1 MSSTTSQTPRVAVI
15 QSGARHDYAIPNAF
29 AASGWLE
36 MFHTDMCTYP
46 GISWVESVPGLPES
60 VRRFLGRKPSAETLR
75 RTHRDPIGTW
85 KMLRLSRRASSD
97 YRIFAQRRQEIF
109 EGQADRLL
117 KRGFGNAT
125 HIFSACGEGGRYLR
139 EAKAAGLPVLT
150 DIYIAFSALNI
161 ERAEWE
167 AFPDWGPEPMHLHPV
182 DATIDGRNHGL
193 ETITNTSIFVCP
205 SAFVADDL
213 VANWG
218 VQRDAIRIVP
228 YAASRGWETIVPRPR
243 KGRVLFAGSAVRRKG
258 IHILAKTAR
267 LLAQEGRNDIEFLVA
282 GDVLDVVRNHPEANA
297 LTFLGRVPRD
307 KVRDHF
313 AEADIFVLPTLAEG
327 SATVVYEAMAAGL
340 PVITTHEAGAPIT
353 AGVDGIIVPA
363 RDIEALATAITGLV
377 DDRGRRD
384 KIAAMARQSATNFT
398 PEKQAKRIRGLID
411 GTNGDSSYSFQFR
424 M

>member
-1 MSSTTSQTPRVAVI
+1 MSSTTSQTPRVTVI
-15 QSGARHDYAIPNAF
+15 QNGARHDYAIPNAF

-36 MFHTDMCTYP
+36 MFHTDICTY
-46 GISWVESVPGLPES
+46 SWHVM
-60 VRRFLGRKPSAETLR
+60 GRERSGPARECSTLAQKKTVGRNVTPHPSR
-75 RTHRDPIGTW
+75 SDRDMENAAPVTSGVF
-85 KMLRLSRRASSD
+85 RLLNLCPAATRDSRRAGRSPAETRLRECD
-97 YRIFAQRRQEIF
+97 PYFQR
-109 EGQADRLL
+109 GW
-117 KRGFGNAT
+117 
-125 HIFSACGEGGRYLR
+125 GRRSLSQ

-150 DIYIAFSALNI
+150 DIYIAFSTLNI

-167 AFPDWGPEPMHLHPV
+167 AFPDWGPEPMHPE
-182 DATIDGRNHGL
+182 DATIDERNHAL

-218 VQRDAIRIVP
+218 GQRDAIRIVP

-267 LLAQEGRNDIEFLVA
+267 LLAQQGRDDIEFLVA
-282 GDVLDVVRNHPEANA
+282 GDVPDVVRNHPEANA

-307 KVRDHF
+307 KMRDHF

-327 SATVVYEAMAAGL
+327 SATVVYEAMAVGL

-353 AGVDGIIVPA
+353 AGIDGIIVPA

-377 DDRGRRD
+377 DDRDRRD

-398 PEKQAKRIRGLID
+398 PEKQAKRICGLID
-411 GTNGDSSYSFQFR
+411 DTNGDSSHSFQFC